1 MGRLTDRVAFVTGA
15 ARGQGR
21 AHCVRLAEEGADIIA
36 IDIAGPVVGS
46 PVEPATMEQLE
57 ETRGLVEKSGRRALI
72 ARADVRD
79 YDSMKHVVDEGVR
92 RFGRLDVVV
101 ANAGTM
107 RGGHMWELTE
117 DQWQLVIDVNLT
129 GVWKTIKATV
139 PHMIEAGNG
148 GSIIITSSAAG
159 YRGYPMSGGYGAAKH
174 GLVGLCQTLAVEVA
188 RYTARDE
195 EATVGGVAGTIAGAF
210 MTGEPLV
217 DELVVMDSDST
228 DRTAEVAAV
237 AGATVYRCRDVAGHL
252 DAYPGKGEAL
262 WKSLLVTTGDIVVF
276 VDADLTRWGTHFVT
290 GLLGPLLDPAQ
301 EILLVKA
308 CYDRVGD
315 GPAWENAP
323 TSVTR
328 SR

>member
-1 MGRLTDRVAFVTGA
+1 MGRLNDRVAFVTGA

-57 ETRGLVEKSGRRALI
+57 ETRGLVEKTGRRALI

-79 YDSMKHVVDEGVR
+79 YDSMKNVVDEGVR

-117 DQWQLVIDVNLT
+117 EQWQLVIDVNLT
-129 GVWKTIKATV
+129 GVWKTIKASV

-188 RYTARDE
+188 RYNIRVNTIHPNGVNTAMTKPPDPSAGKGVGADDHDKWLFRHVTAIALPEGMQEPADVA
-195 EATVGGVAGTIAGAF
+195 ATVAFLASDESRF
-210 MTGEPLV
+210 MTGTMLQIG
-217 DELVVMDSDST
+217 
-228 DRTAEVAAV
+228 
-237 AGATVYRCRDVAGHL
+237 AGNQL
-252 DAYPGKGEAL
+252 M
-262 WKSLLVTTGDIVVF
+262 
-276 VDADLTRWGTHFVT
+276 
-290 GLLGPLLDPAQ
+290 
-301 EILLVKA
+301 
-308 CYDRVGD
+308 
-315 GPAWENAP
+315 
-323 TSVTR
+323 
-328 SR
+328 

>member
-1 MGRLTDRVAFVTGA
+1 MGRLTGRVAFVTGA

-36 IDIAGPVVGS
+36 IDIAGPVAGS

-57 ETRGLVEKSGRRALI
+57 ETGGLVEKSGRRALI

-79 YDSMKHVVDEGVR
+79 YDGMKNVVDEGVR

-117 DQWQLVIDVNLT
+117 EQWQLVIDVNLT
-129 GVWKTIKATV
+129 GVWKTIKASV
-139 PHMIEAGNG
+139 PHMIAAGNG

-188 RYTARDE
+188 RYNIRVNTIHPNGVNTAMTKPPDPSAGKGIGADDQDKWLFRHVTATALPEGMQEPADVA
-195 EATVGGVAGTIAGAF
+195 ATVAFLASDESRF
-210 MTGEPLV
+210 MTGTMLQIG
-217 DELVVMDSDST
+217 
-228 DRTAEVAAV
+228 
-237 AGATVYRCRDVAGHL
+237 AGNQL
-252 DAYPGKGEAL
+252 M
-262 WKSLLVTTGDIVVF
+262 
-276 VDADLTRWGTHFVT
+276 
-290 GLLGPLLDPAQ
+290 
-301 EILLVKA
+301 
-308 CYDRVGD
+308 
-315 GPAWENAP
+315 
-323 TSVTR
+323 
-328 SR
+328 

>member
-1 MGRLTDRVAFVTGA
+1 MGRLNNRVAFVTGA

-36 IDIAGPVVGS
+36 IDIAGPVAGS

-57 ETRGLVEKSGRRALI
+57 ETGGLVEKTGRRALV
-72 ARADVRD
+72 ARVDVRD
-79 YDSMKHVVDEGVR
+79 YDSMKNVVDEGVR

-107 RGGHMWELTE
+107 SGGRMWELTE
-117 DQWQLVIDVNLT
+117 ERWQLVIDVNLT

-188 RYTARDE
+188 RYNIRVNTIHPNGVNTAMAKAPDPSALKAIGLDE
-195 EATVGGVAGTIAGAF
+195 HDIWLFGHVTATALPQGVQEPADVAATVAFLASDESRF
-210 MTGEPLV
+210 MTGTMLQIG
-217 DELVVMDSDST
+217 
-228 DRTAEVAAV
+228 
-237 AGATVYRCRDVAGHL
+237 AGNQL
-252 DAYPGKGEAL
+252 M
-262 WKSLLVTTGDIVVF
+262 
-276 VDADLTRWGTHFVT
+276 
-290 GLLGPLLDPAQ
+290 
-301 EILLVKA
+301 
-308 CYDRVGD
+308 
-315 GPAWENAP
+315 
-323 TSVTR
+323 
-328 SR
+328 